1 MIFWQKPDRFYC
13 NSRLKVMPRI
23 SPSICYYVFVYINK
37 QSPTATEKVLIY
49 NTIERKIMSENSPT
63 TKTFQQRADEFIA
76 VANQQAAE
84 SAVDDV
90 NTSILY
96 SAARFN
102 AFSVARSVKTADNL
116 QAEKQGAIE
125 YFTQRYAEM
134 LAQNID
140 EYISRFES
148 YTQK

>member
-1 MIFWQKPDRFYC
+1 
-13 NSRLKVMPRI
+13 
-23 SPSICYYVFVYINK
+23 
-37 QSPTATEKVLIY
+37 
-49 NTIERKIMSENSPT
+49 MSENSPT

-84 SAVDDV
+84 SSVEDV
-90 NTSILY
+90 NTSVLY

-102 AFSVARSVKTADNL
+102 AFSVARSVESAEKL
-116 QAEKQGAIE
+116 QAEKQHAIE

-134 LAQNID
+134 FAQNID

>member
-1 MIFWQKPDRFYC
+1 
-13 NSRLKVMPRI
+13 
-23 SPSICYYVFVYINK
+23 
-37 QSPTATEKVLIY
+37 
-49 NTIERKIMSENSPT
+49 MSENSPT

>member
-1 MIFWQKPDRFYC
+1 
-13 NSRLKVMPRI
+13 
-23 SPSICYYVFVYINK
+23 
-37 QSPTATEKVLIY
+37 
-49 NTIERKIMSENSPT
+49 MSENSPT

-76 VANQQAAE
+76 VANQQVAE
-84 SAVDDV
+84 SSVDDV

-96 SAARFN
+96 SSARFN
-102 AFSVARSVKTADNL
+102 AFSVARSVDSADNL
-116 QAEKQGAIE
+116 QAEKQHAIE

>member
-1 MIFWQKPDRFYC
+1 
-13 NSRLKVMPRI
+13 
-23 SPSICYYVFVYINK
+23 
-37 QSPTATEKVLIY
+37 
-49 NTIERKIMSENSPT
+49 MSENSP

-84 SAVDDV
+84 SGVDDV
-90 NTSILY
+90 NTSVLY

-102 AFSVARSVKTADNL
+102 AFSVARSVESAENL
-116 QAEKQGAIE
+116 QAEKQAAIE

-134 LAQNID
+134 LNQNLE
-140 EYISRFES
+140 EYIARFDS

>member
-1 MIFWQKPDRFYC
+1 
-13 NSRLKVMPRI
+13 
-23 SPSICYYVFVYINK
+23 
-37 QSPTATEKVLIY
+37 
-49 NTIERKIMSENSPT
+49 MSENSPT

-76 VANQQAAE
+76 VANQQAAV

-102 AFSVARSVKTADNL
+102 AFSVARSVETADNL
-116 QAEKQGAIE
+116 QAEKQQAIE

>member
-1 MIFWQKPDRFYC
+1 
-13 NSRLKVMPRI
+13 
-23 SPSICYYVFVYINK
+23 
-37 QSPTATEKVLIY
+37 
-49 NTIERKIMSENSPT
+49 MSENSA

-84 SAVDDV
+84 STVDEV
-90 NTSILY
+90 NTSVLY

-102 AFSVARSVKTADNL
+102 AFSVARSVKSAEIL
-116 QAEKQGAIE
+116 QAEKQAAIE

-134 LAQNID
+134 LNQNLE
-140 EYISRFES
+140 EYIARFDS

>member
-1 MIFWQKPDRFYC
+1 LCITIKTITAETNQINLSLYC
-13 NSRLKVMPRI
+13 NKV
-23 SPSICYYVFVYINK
+23 SSL
-37 QSPTATEKVLIY
+37 TTEKVQIY
-49 NTIERKIMSENSPT
+49 NNIERKIMSENSPT

-84 SAVDDV
+84 SGVDEV

-102 AFSVARSVKTADNL
+102 AFSVARSVESAENL
-116 QAEKQGAIE
+116 QAEKQHAIE

-134 LAQNID
+134 LAQNLD
-140 EYISRFES
+140 EYISRFED

>member
-1 MIFWQKPDRFYC
+1 
-13 NSRLKVMPRI
+13 
-23 SPSICYYVFVYINK
+23 
-37 QSPTATEKVLIY
+37 
-49 NTIERKIMSENSPT
+49 MSENSPT

-76 VANQQAAE
+76 VANQQSAE

-102 AFSVARSVKTADNL
+102 AFSVARSVETADNL
-116 QAEKQGAIE
+116 QAEKQQAIE

>member
-1 MIFWQKPDRFYC
+1 
-13 NSRLKVMPRI
+13 
-23 SPSICYYVFVYINK
+23 
-37 QSPTATEKVLIY
+37 
-49 NTIERKIMSENSPT
+49 MSENSPT

-76 VANQQAAE
+76 VANQQVAE

-102 AFSVARSVKTADNL
+102 AFSVARSVDSSDKL
-116 QAEKQGAIE
+116 QAEKQQAIE

-140 EYISRFES
+140 EYISRFED
-148 YTQK
+148 YKQK